1 MKVVAYNV
9 QTFEKEVLADANQ
22 KKHDITLISNPL
34 DEETVMYAVGKDAV
48 IVSTNDDISAPI
60 VRKLADMGIRYITTR
75 SVGIDQIDME
85 EANQWHIKVANVP
98 NYSPQ
103 AIAELAVALALS
115 LTRHIIKA
123 DRQSHLFD
131 FRLDGLM
138 GFNLYGKTVGLV
150 GLGNIGRATAAI
162 FNGFGCNVVGYDLI
176 VHKDLEKIK
185 QVSLDELLNQ
195 SDIISFHLPLTQDT
209 KHMVNSKTINL
220 MKKGVM
226 LINTARGELF
236 DTEDV
241 LKGLECGK
249 IGYLGMDVYEY
260 EKDLFHTD
268 HEHGES
274 KDPLLEKLMSYENV
288 LVTPHQAFLTIE
300 ALAQIAK
307 QTIRNL
313 DSWQKEK
320 FLAIPDGTRKSHEAV
335 N

>member
-9 QTFEKEVLADANQ
+9 QTFEKEALADANH

-34 DEETVMYAVGKDAV
+34 NEETVTYAVGKDAV
-48 IVSTNDDISAPI
+48 IVSTNDDLSVSI

-85 EANQWHIKVANVP
+85 EANKWNIKVANVP

-103 AIAELAVALALS
+103 AIAELAVTLALALN
-115 LTRHIIKA
+115 RHIIKA
-123 DRQSHLFD
+123 DRQSHIFD

-138 GFNLYGKTVGLV
+138 GFNVYGKTVGLV
-150 GLGNIGRATAAI
+150 GLGNIGRAAAAI
-162 FNGFGCNVVGYDLI
+162 FNGFGCNVLGYDMI

-195 SDIISFHLPLTQDT
+195 SDIISFHLPLTPDT
-209 KHMVNSKTINL
+209 KHMVTSKTIGL
-220 MKKGVM
+220 MKNGVM
-226 LINTARGELF
+226 LINTGRGELF

-241 LKGLECGK
+241 LQGLACGK
-249 IGYLGMDVYEY
+249 IGYLGLDVYEY

-268 HEHGES
+268 HEHDKS
-274 KDPLLEKLMSYENV
+274 KDPLLEKLMRYENV
-288 LVTPHQAFLTIE
+288 LVTPHQAFLTFE

-313 DSWQKEK
+313 DSWQKGK
-320 FLAIPDGTRKSHEAV
+320 NLAIPDGIRQSQE
-335 N
+335 